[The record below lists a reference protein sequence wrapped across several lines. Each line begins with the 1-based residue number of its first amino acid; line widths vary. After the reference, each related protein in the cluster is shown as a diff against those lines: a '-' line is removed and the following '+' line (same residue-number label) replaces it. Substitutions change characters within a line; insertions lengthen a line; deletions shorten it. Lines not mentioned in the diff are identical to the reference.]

1 MEGFDDVGPKEWI
14 TKCKLLDTHN
24 LDLPMYWYS
33 VWRLPLGLSSMR
45 HEAKCIQLFSVVEN
59 LLACP
64 NLFSF
69 TAPFP
74 LIISRTQESKDRRL
88 NGYFGYL

>member
-1 MEGFDDVGPKEWI
+1 MKMFSDEGFDDVGLKEWI
-14 TKCKLLDTHN
+14 NKCRKLLTAR
-24 LDLPMYWYS
+24 
-33 VWRLPLGLSSMR
+33 VWRLPLGLSSMC

-74 LIISRTQESKDRRL
+74 VIISRTQESKDRRL